1 MNIDQE
7 LYSSNL
13 FYKQLIDQI
22 LENERKREELQH
34 QIDSIRSEMVQY
46 ANQLPYHTMAQTSP
60 YMWRAPYYDFENNY
74 AGYWASR
81 YPTHQ
86 QQYEQ
91 QCRQNFK
98 AAIDTAAH
106 ATKDS
111 SPVASIVFDSVGLM
125 TADNL
130 VEAVIKTLS
139 IIDKARKL

>member
-13 FYKQLIDQI
+13 FYKQLVDQI
-22 LENERKREELQH
+22 LENERKREELQRE
-34 QIDSIRSEMVQY
+34 IDSIRHEMVQY
-46 ANQLPYHTMAQTSP
+46 ANQLPYHAMTQTST
-60 YMWRAPYYDFENNY
+60 YIWNAPYHTFENNY
-74 AGYWASR
+74 AAYWMNR
-81 YPTHQ
+81 YPTPQ

-98 AAIDTAAH
+98 TAIDAAAQ

-125 TADNL
+125 TASNL
-130 VEAVIKTLS
+130 FDAVIKTLS
-139 IIDKARKL
+139 IIDKAKKL

>member
-34 QIDSIRSEMVQY
+34 QIDSIRREMIQY

-60 YMWRAPYYDFENNY
+60 YMWRAPYHDFENNY
-74 AGYWASR
+74 TGYWASR
-81 YPTHQ
+81 CPVNQ

-139 IIDKARKL
+139 IIDKARNL

>member
-1 MNIDQE
+1 MNIDKD

-13 FYKQLIDQI
+13 FYKRLIDQI
-22 LENERKREELQH
+22 FENERKREELQH
-34 QIDSIRSEMVQY
+34 QIDSMRREMVQY
-46 ANQLPYHTMAQTSP
+46 ANQLPYHTMAQAAP
-60 YMWRAPYYDFENNY
+60 YMWKAPYSAFENNY
-74 AGYWASR
+74 ASYWASR

-98 AAIDTAAH
+98 AAIDAASH
-106 ATKDS
+106 ATKES

-130 VEAVIKTLS
+130 FEAMIKTLS
-139 IIDKARKL
+139 IIDKAKKL

>member
-34 QIDSIRSEMVQY
+34 QIDSIRREMIQY

-60 YMWRAPYYDFENNY
+60 YMWRAPYHDFENNY
-74 AGYWASR
+74 TGYWASR
-81 YPTHQ
+81 CPVHQ

>member
-7 LYSSNL
+7 LYSKNL

-34 QIDSIRSEMVQY
+34 QIDSIRREMVQY

-60 YMWRAPYYDFENNY
+60 CMWRAPYYDFENNY
-74 AGYWASR
+74 TGYWASR
-81 YPTHQ
+81 CSVHQ

>member
-22 LENERKREELQH
+22 LENERKREEVQY
-34 QIDSIRSEMVQY
+34 QIDSMRREMVQY

-74 AGYWASR
+74 ASYWMSR
-81 YPTHQ
+81 YPAYQ
-86 QQYEQ
+86 QQYGQ

-98 AAIDTAAH
+98 TAIDTAAY

-130 VEAVIKTLS
+130 FEAVMKTLS
-139 IIDKARKL
+139 IIDKAKKL